1 MLICCAE
8 WFATREMS
16 RTLASVSAFQTTGMM
31 VMFLVVVRFVCSA
44 GVDDVLMCCLV
55 EDMISMVVVGRWRV
69 EGDCKSF
76 EARYRG
82 GNWTM

>member
-44 GVDDVLMCCLV
+44 GVDDVLFGGGYDLGGGGWAM
-55 EDMISMVVVGRWRV
+55 EGGRGLQV
-69 EGDCKSF
+69 F
-76 EARYRG
+76 
-82 GNWTM
+82 